1 MAPMPIA
8 PRAHSQPAR
17 TNTWWRIL
25 RTALG
30 FYVGGL
36 LLLLVT
42 DNPALFPTVVL
53 LGSFMVPA
61 AYVAFFYE
69 HRHLSELSLRT
80 TILSFF
86 YGGVLGVFAA
96 AVLEPLVIWHL
107 DLASDFA
114 IGLIEE
120 CAKLL
125 GVLVIARRERHEA
138 ELDGLILGVAAGTG
152 FAALESTGYAFSAF
166 VRSGGNLSLTVAVM
180 LLRGLFAPVGHGTWT
195 GMLAGVLFRESTAGD
210 FHLNRKV
217 LGAYVSVGVLHGLWD
232 ALPWL
237 LFAVVPTEFSVLAG
251 PVIVGAISLYLF
263 WRRWR
268 EAVHLQEIQLRPA
281 SSPIQRTGV
290 PPVG

>member
-1 MAPMPIA
+1 MPIA
-8 PRAHSQPAR
+8 PRAQSPSAR
-17 TNTWWRIL
+17 TNAWWRIL
-25 RTALG
+25 RTGLG

-36 LLLLVT
+36 LLLVLT
-42 DNPALFPTVVL
+42 ENPALFPTVVL

-86 YGGVLGVFAA
+86 YGGVLGVFAV
-96 AVLEPLVIWHL
+96 AVLEPLIIWQL

-125 GVLVIARRERHEA
+125 GVLVIAGRERHDA
-138 ELDGLILGVAAGTG
+138 ELDGLILGVSAGTG
-152 FAALESTGYAFSAF
+152 FAALESTGYAFGAF
-166 VRSGGNLSLTVAVM
+166 VRSGGNLSLAVAVM
-180 LLRGLFAPVGHGTWT
+180 LLRGLFAPLGHGTWT
-195 GMLAGVLFRESTAGD
+195 GILVGVLFRESKAGD

-237 LFAVVPTEFSVLAG
+237 VFAVTQSDLSVLAG
-251 PVIVGAISLYLF
+251 PVIVGVISLYLF

-268 EAVHLQEIQLRPA
+268 EAVHLQEIRVRPA
-281 SSPIQRTGV
+281 HSPIQR
-290 PPVG
+290 

>member
-1 MAPMPIA
+1 MAPMPGA
-8 PRAHSQPAR
+8 PGAPVQPER
-17 TNTWWRIL
+17 TSAWWRIL

-30 FYVGGL
+30 FYVLGLAL
-36 LLLLVT
+36 LLLT

-61 AYVAFFYE
+61 TYVAFFYE

-96 AVLEPLVIWHL
+96 AVLEPLVIRRL
-107 DLASDFA
+107 DFVSDFA

-125 GVLVIARRERHEA
+125 GVLVIARRQRHDA

-152 FAALESTGYAFSAF
+152 FAALESLGYAFGAF
-166 VRSGGNLSLTVAVM
+166 VRSGGNLSLTVTVM
-180 LLRGLFAPVGHGTWT
+180 LMRGLFAPLGHGTWT
-195 GMLAGVLFRESTAGD
+195 GLVAGVLFRESTAGG
-210 FHLNRKV
+210 FHINRKV
-217 LGAYVSVGVLHGLWD
+217 LGAYGCVVVLHGLWD
-232 ALPWL
+232 AVPWL
-237 LFAVVPTEFSVLAG
+237 MLAVVPTDLSVLAG
-251 PVIVGAISLYLF
+251 PVIVGAISLCLF

-268 EAVHLQEIQLRPA
+268 EAVRLQVTQM
-281 SSPIQRTGV
+281 RTAG
-290 PPVG
+290 PPVQRAGAAPAG

>member
-1 MAPMPIA
+1 MPIA
-8 PRAHSQPAR
+8 PREQSQSAG

-30 FYVGGL
+30 FYAGGL

-80 TILSFF
+80 TIFSFF

-96 AVLEPLVIWHL
+96 AVLEPLIIWQL

-125 GVLVIARRERHEA
+125 GVLVISRRERHDA

-152 FAALESTGYAFSAF
+152 FAALESTGFAFGAF

-180 LLRGLFAPVGHGTWT
+180 LLRGLFAPLGHGTWT
-195 GMLAGVLFRESTAGD
+195 GMLVGVLFRESKAGD

-237 LFAVVPTEFSVLAG
+237 VFAVTQSDLSVLAG
-251 PVIVGAISLYLF
+251 PVVVGVISLYLF

-268 EAVHLQEIQLRPA
+268 EAVHLHEIRMRPA
-281 SSPIQRTGV
+281 IPPIQRKG
-290 PPVG
+290 GAAAG

>member
-1 MAPMPIA
+1 MRMAP
-8 PRAHSQPAR
+8 RVQSQPAG
-17 TNTWWRIL
+17 TKTWWRIL

-69 HRHLSELSLRT
+69 HRHLSELSPRT
-80 TILSFF
+80 TVLSFF

-96 AVLEPLVIWHL
+96 AVLEPLIILQL

-125 GVLVIARRERHEA
+125 GVLVIVRRERHDA

-152 FAALESTGYAFSAF
+152 FAALESTGYAFGAF

-180 LLRGLFAPVGHGTWT
+180 LLRGLFAPLGHGTWT
-195 GMLAGVLFRESTAGD
+195 GILVGVLFRESKAGE

-217 LGAYVSVGVLHGLWD
+217 FGAYVSVGVLHGLWD

-237 LFAVVPTEFSVLAG
+237 VFAVTQSDLSVLAG
-251 PVIVGAISLYLF
+251 PVIVGVSSLYLF

-268 EAVHLQEIQLRPA
+268 EAVRLQEIRVRPTIP
-281 SSPIQRTGV
+281 PIQRKGRS
-290 PPVG
+290 PVG